1 MRGVLDLELY
11 NRTKE
16 IVMIEP
22 LTKFVPPPEPA
33 DGYPPSQRAWRKGVD
48 FGMGLNKPKKEVL
61 EGHLRNGMT
70 ASEIGVKYD
79 ATRATIYNW
88 IRSYGLQGIKG
99 QKGEAVQESPPVTV
113 VQESPTLPEI
123 EQFHTDEP
131 VQGLPKVD
139 LEPSGMTEEENMTDA
154 EWETRLKEGYSNGA
168 VSADPAPRETFDEIW
183 QDARSDLATLER
195 LYVAQAKQS
204 FRDRLREMLT
214 EITGEL
220 GLKDV

>member
-1 MRGVLDLELY
+1 MLERLRKQLLKLDSIKRLVTDYRKRMKEQKRAERWAYLIHECQLYHSHRGQ
-11 NRTKE
+11 
-16 IVMIEP
+16 
-22 LTKFVPPPEPA
+22 A
-33 DGYPPSQRAWRKGVD
+33 
-48 FGMGLNKPKKEVL
+48 L